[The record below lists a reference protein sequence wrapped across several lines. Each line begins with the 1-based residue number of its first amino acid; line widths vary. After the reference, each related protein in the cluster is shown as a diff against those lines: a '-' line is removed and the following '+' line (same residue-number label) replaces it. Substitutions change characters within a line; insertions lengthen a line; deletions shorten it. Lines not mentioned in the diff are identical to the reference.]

1 MSPFDIWA
9 AAGNT
14 TPPKPGKIGPLM
26 TQTSTTAH
34 VATFTRLAGCAL
46 RALRER
52 YEKGRDLFS
61 ARERARLRFV
71 RWLYRTGRLMP

>member
-1 MSPFDIWA
+1 
-9 AAGNT
+9 
-14 TPPKPGKIGPLM
+14 M

-34 VATFTRLAGCAL
+34 VATFTRREWCAL

-52 YEKGRDLFS
+52 YEKDRDLFS